1 MVDLS
6 IVMLACLPEANLKKS
21 HWKSHG
27 ETTQEDDLYDLS
39 IPHMRTMVLE
49 YESQHL
55 PKKNPVMLVH
65 ICHMDTTLLDDKDEM
80 SRLVSS
86 FRFAEVEFST
96 HWIQR
101 LGSFSSTKCRSVFV
115 ADNTNDLVGDI
126 PVYLFL

>member
-1 MVDLS
+1 
-6 IVMLACLPEANLKKS
+6 
-21 HWKSHG
+21 
-27 ETTQEDDLYDLS
+27 
-39 IPHMRTMVLE
+39 
-49 YESQHL
+49 
-55 PKKNPVMLVH
+55 
-65 ICHMDTTLLDDKDEM
+65 MDTTLLDDKDEM

-126 PVYLFL
+126 PVYLFLWKYESQLGVLFPIYGKINMFQTINQW